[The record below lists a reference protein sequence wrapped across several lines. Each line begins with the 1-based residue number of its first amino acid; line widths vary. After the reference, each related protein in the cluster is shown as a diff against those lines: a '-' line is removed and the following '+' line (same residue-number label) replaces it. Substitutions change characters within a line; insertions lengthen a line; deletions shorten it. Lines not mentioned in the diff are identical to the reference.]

1 MGKAGSGGIEGM
13 GVERKD
19 GTVVRGRWC
28 AASVGLLPEAYL
40 SNANKP
46 LIHVQVSGVRP
57 FTLC

>member
-1 MGKAGSGGIEGM
+1 M

-28 AASVGLLPEAYL
+28 AALVGLLPEAYL
-40 SNANKP
+40 LNANKP